1 MWWWSGVCRKLWI
14 PRLQSYNAL
23 LQASPSSDWQV
34 SACHVFIVTPV
45 WQSTCDK
52 VWRMTA
58 PHYPARR
65 FLSDPSSVSV
75 TRHVSWRC
83 DNIDMFQICL
93 PTKGVKQCFAIFFKI
108 FWEAIL
114 FVESTLFGH
123 SLVSKDPENHP
134 SSQEVFFGNW
144 NIKCCKNYRDTFN
157 IDILHICLHNMIN
170 SLYSWYWLW
179 WQQLWM
185 FGV

>member
-1 MWWWSGVCRKLWI
+1 MCQSPRFLLAAAQSGHQCIVTWNVMVVRWRKLWI
-14 PRLQSYNAL
+14 PRLQCYNAL

-58 PHYPARR
+58 PHYPAHR

-83 DNIDMFQICL
+83 DNIEMFQICL
-93 PTKGVKQCFAIFFKI
+93 PTKGVKTKFCDIFQN
-108 FWEAIL
+108 IL
-114 FVESTLFGH
+114 RSHQHTHLLLVESTLFAH
-123 SLVSKDPENHP
+123 SVVSKDPGNHP
-134 SSQEVFFGNW
+134 SRRILSNW
-144 NIKCCKNYRDTFN
+144 KLEYQ
-157 IDILHICLHNMIN
+157 M
-170 SLYSWYWLW
+170 LW
-179 WQQLWM
+179 KLPRHL
-185 FGV
+185 

>member
-1 MWWWSGVCRKLWI
+1 MWWWSVRCRKLWI
-14 PRLQSYNAL
+14 PRLQCYNAL

-58 PHYPARR
+58 PHYPAHR

-83 DNIDMFQICL
+83 DNIDMLLFWYVCQPKVLTKFCDIYIFQIL
-93 PTKGVKQCFAIFFKI
+93 FKGPF
-108 FWEAIL
+108 
-114 FVESTLFGH
+114 
-123 SLVSKDPENHP
+123 LVSNDPEKHP
-134 SSQEVFFGNW
+134 SRRIFLDWQLE
-144 NIKCCKNYRDTFN
+144 YQ
-157 IDILHICLHNMIN
+157 M
-170 SLYSWYWLW
+170 LW
-179 WQQLWM
+179 KLLRHL
-185 FGV
+185 